1 MSSPPSR
8 IPVIDISGFS
18 SGDPRRRVEVVSE
31 LSRACEDLGFFVVT
45 GHGVDESL
53 IGHAVETARAF
64 FDLPEAT
71 KRQVRDSGEVLG
83 GLMYFPFRAESL
95 AATLGEAT
103 PEDLK
108 ESLDFGPGFRGDPW
122 PGSPSGLERALR
134 DYYRALEGLAAGLR
148 RIFMAAVGLP
158 EDYIEDKFD
167 RHLSSVRILNY
178 PDQRRPPLP
187 GQLRAGVH
195 TDYGFLT
202 ILRSEDAPG
211 GLQARARDGTWI
223 DVMPVPKG
231 FVVNIGDAMM
241 RWTNDR
247 WVSTPHRVVNPPP
260 DSRGS
265 TRRLSIAYF
274 CNPNADALIDCL
286 PGFAPDGSPAIYQPI
301 TYADYAEAR
310 YRQAHGDD
318 KTLRLGKG

>member
-1 MSSPPSR
+1 MGG
-8 IPVIDISGFS
+8 IPVIDISGFWSADYGRRTDVVADIS
-18 SGDPRRRVEVVSE
+18 S
-31 LSRACEDLGFFVVT
+31 ACEDLGFFIIT
-45 GHGVDESL
+45 GHGVDEGL
-53 IGHAVETARAF
+53 IRQALGSARAF

-71 KRQVRDSGEVLG
+71 KRRVGECGEQLG

-108 ESLDFGPGFRGDPW
+108 ESLDFGPRFRGGPW
-122 PGSPSGLERALR
+122 PDRPPGLERALG
-134 DYYRALEGLAAGLR
+134 DYFLALEGLAAALR

-158 EDYIEDKFD
+158 ERYLEDKFD
-167 RHLSSVRILNY
+167 RHLSSLRILNY
-178 PDQRRPPLP
+178 PDQCQPPLP

-202 ILRSEDAPG
+202 ILRSDDAPG
-211 GLQARARDGTWI
+211 GLQARARDGNWN
-223 DVMPVPKG
+223 DVPPVPKG

-265 TRRLSIAYF
+265 TRRLSIAFF
-274 CNPNADALIDCL
+274 CNPNADAVIDSL
-286 PGFAPDGSPAIYQPI
+286 PGFAPDGQAPYRPI
-301 TYADYAEAR
+301 TYAAYAEAR
-310 YRQAHGDD
+310 YRQAHGND
-318 KTLRLGKG
+318 KTLRLG